1 MPKVLRAKF
10 LGSERL
16 CFISTH
22 QFGLA
27 ASRTLSQQ
35 LLPVA
40 CLKFLL
46 DSEDLFCWYNRKKW
60 FLAMNYGSR
69 TSRKNHGDEWGL
81 TWCLQWGIYSSI
93 QTWTHSQNSLAAAQ
107 ALPHWFLLEKN
118 MHQYPW
124 KNDHHTCESHVYMSD
139 INRNVHKIGTVQHS

>member
-16 CFISTH
+16 CFISIY

-40 CLKFLL
+40 CPKFLL

-81 TWCLQWGIYSSI
+81 TWCLQGGIYSSI

-107 ALPHWFLLEKN
+107 ALISLRKKHAPIPMKKWSSYL
-118 MHQYPW
+118 W
-124 KNDHHTCESHVYMSD
+124 ISRVHVWY
-139 INRNVHKIGTVQHS
+139 Q